1 MAARKKMDL
10 LAAIEQIVDKA
21 KGTGLSAEF
30 FRKAD
35 RYIRYVSEVMEL
47 TKEQSVMLALFV
59 DNSCDTDI
67 TISSFGEYL
76 GCRTSRLLRYMND
89 IDVLEKRELIRGR
102 HSHNEVTYRVPVELI
117 EALKRNE
124 KYVPKDYTGLTC
136 VELFGELAN
145 IFDLRGKGELRYGD
159 MVEKIDDLFC
169 CNSNLEYVQKV
180 KSYGFSERVRML
192 LILFSHLF
200 VNNSDDNV
208 GWHDLEFMHDGRA
221 MWSYVKNRLSRGD
234 HPLLEANIIENNND
248 GGFGDRN
255 YFRMTNKAKNE
266 LFGELNLTSMNK
278 RSKRGDI
285 VRYENI
291 VPKALFYNEKN
302 KAQVEELASLLD
314 DEKYNQIR
322 SRMKDTGF
330 RCAFTC
336 LLYGAPGTGKTETAL
351 QLARQ
356 TGRDIMQVNIS
367 QIKSMWV
374 GESEK
379 NIKQVFD
386 NYRAMVNDSQTT
398 PILLFNEADAIIGK
412 RQEGT
417 LRSVDKME
425 NSIQNIILQEMEM
438 LDGILIAT
446 TNLAQNMDK
455 AFERRFLYKIKF
467 DKPTVEARTSMW
479 REMIPVLNE
488 EESRI
493 LAGKFDFSGGQIENI
508 ARHYTIG
515 KILHGDSED
524 VVNTLSTYCESEKL
538 ESNDKL
544 RIGFW

>member
-10 LAAIEQIVDKA
+10 LVAIEQIVDKA

-102 HSHNEVTYRVPVELI
+102 HSHDEVTYRVPVELI

-145 IFDLRGKGELRYGD
+145 IFDMRENKELRYGD
-159 MVEKIDDLFC
+159 MVKKIDDLFC

-208 GWHDLEFMHDGRA
+208 GWHDLEFMHDGMA
-221 MWSYVKNRLSRGD
+221 TWSYVKNRLSSGD

-255 YFRMTNKAKNE
+255 SFRMTNKAKNE

-524 VVNTLSTYCESEKL
+524 VVNTLSTYCEGEKL

>member
-102 HSHNEVTYRVPVELI
+102 HSHDEVTYRVPVELI

-145 IFDLRGKGELRYGD
+145 IFDMRENKELRYGD
-159 MVEKIDDLFC
+159 MVKKIDDLFC

-180 KSYGFSERVRML
+180 KSYGFSERTRML

-221 MWSYVKNRLSRGD
+221 MWISVKNRLSSGN

-255 YFRMTNKAKNE
+255 SFRMTNKAKNE